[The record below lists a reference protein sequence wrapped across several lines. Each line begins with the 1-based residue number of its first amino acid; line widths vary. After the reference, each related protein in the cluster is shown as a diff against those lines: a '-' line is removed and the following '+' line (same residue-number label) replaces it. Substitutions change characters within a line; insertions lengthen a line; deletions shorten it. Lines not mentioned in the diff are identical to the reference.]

1 MAEIGED
8 NEPLIP
14 SYLSRAKSASAHQLT
29 LFLLV
34 SSASFAHYLSVALSL
49 PFSLSLSRLFCALHR
64 ILHLLLCIS
73 VRLDVILGHSC
84 LEQTHLPEYVLP
96 IRPTRMTLN
105 HW

>member
-49 PFSLSLSRLFCALHR
+49 PFSLSLSF
-64 ILHLLLCIS
+64 ILCPSPHPPSAVVYLS
-73 VRLDVILGHSC
+73 VSRCYFGA
-84 LEQTHLPEYVLP
+84 QLPRTNTP
-96 IRPTRMTLN
+96 A
-105 HW
+105 